1 MAKEDEL
8 STFCLDGGGIRRH
21 LPPAAMELD
30 ILDVSFDT
38 KTIKPREIEE
48 ALEDPF
54 AVRLLPENDRADGES
69 RFYAIGKSIANRHL
83 FLAFSTDGKKV
94 RVVAARDASEDEETF
109 YERKFA
115 EFK

>member
-1 MAKEDEL
+1 
-8 STFCLDGGGIRRH
+8 
-21 LPPAAMELD
+21 MELD

-38 KTIKPREIEE
+38 NEIKPREIEE

-54 AVRLLPENDRADGES
+54 AVRLLPENDRSDGES
-69 RFYAIGKSIANRHL
+69 RFYAIGKSISNRHL

-94 RVVAARDASEDEETF
+94 RVVAARNASPDEQTF

>member
-1 MAKEDEL
+1 
-8 STFCLDGGGIRRH
+8 
-21 LPPAAMELD
+21 MELD

-38 KTIKPREIEE
+38 KEMKPREIEE

-54 AVRLLPENDRADGES
+54 AVRLLPENDRSDGES
-69 RFYAIGKSIANRHL
+69 RFYAIGKSISNRYL

-94 RVVAARDASEDEETF
+94 RVVAARSASTDEQTF
-109 YERKFA
+109 YDRKFA

>member
-1 MAKEDEL
+1 
-8 STFCLDGGGIRRH
+8 
-21 LPPAAMELD
+21 MELD

-38 KTIKPREIEE
+38 KIINPREIEE

-54 AVRLLPENDRADGES
+54 AIRLLPESDRSDGES
-69 RFYAIGKSIANRHL
+69 RFYCIGKSISNRHL
-83 FLAFSTDGKKV
+83 FLCFTTDGKKT
-94 RVVAARDASEDEETF
+94 RIVAARKASPDEQTF